1 MLGYTEHEL
10 ISKTVKGI
18 SHPDDAH
25 LTDGL
30 RDRLRAGA
38 LESFK
43 IEKRYIR
50 KDGTPLWVGLTV
62 ATRRDRSGAPL
73 YDVSIV
79 DDISVRK
86 KAEERVEYLA
96 THDSLTG
103 LPNRAMFDQLL
114 ALATETARRYD
125 RHLAV
130 LYIDLDRFKI
140 VNDSLGHEAGD
151 VLLREIASRL
161 RECLRTSDV
170 VARLGGDEFIV
181 LVPEVGDAT
190 EAATVARIIL
200 SAIMRPI
207 VILGQECRVISPK
220 TKARTTVKCTR
231 TRCGC
236 ARRADSRSKRTFV
249 MRSKGTSCRCVTNR
263 RCSSRRAQSRES
275 KRSFAGQALLSATSR
290 RFSSYPSPRRRA

>member
-103 LPNRAMFDQLL
+103 LPNRDVRPAPR
-114 ALATETARRYD
+114 AGNRD
-125 RHLAV
+125 RQEIRPAPCGSVHRPRPV
-130 LYIDLDRFKI
+130 QDRK
-140 VNDSLGHEAGD
+140 
-151 VLLREIASRL
+151 
-161 RECLRTSDV
+161 
-170 VARLGGDEFIV
+170 
-181 LVPEVGDAT
+181 
-190 EAATVARIIL
+190 
-200 SAIMRPI
+200 
-207 VILGQECRVISPK
+207 
-220 TKARTTVKCTR
+220 
-231 TRCGC
+231 
-236 ARRADSRSKRTFV
+236 
-249 MRSKGTSCRCVTNR
+249 
-263 RCSSRRAQSRES
+263 
-275 KRSFAGQALLSATSR
+275 
-290 RFSSYPSPRRRA
+290 